1 MSLTATTRTELE
13 TFTVSQ
19 PIYRIENLVH
29 RYNSGPVLAV
39 DRLDIQPASIMG
51 LVGPNGSGKSTL
63 LKLMAFIFRPTQ
75 GRILFD
81 GEPALPFDES
91 VRFLVTL
98 LTQDPYLMKRTV
110 FKNIAYGLKVRA
122 NRENWTRWV
131 HDALAMVGLD
141 PDTFAQRQWDELS
154 GGEAQRVALA
164 ARLVLKPRVLLL
176 DEPTAS
182 VDAASS
188 ERIRAAALRA
198 RSEWGTTLVIAS
210 HDREWLYDVCDEV
223 IHLFKGTPTGTG
235 RSNMVFGPWA
245 PEANGLYTKLL
256 GDGIRFTVS
265 VPPNADATAFID
277 PAAIRILAKGEAAPG
292 GKHASVDGTV
302 TRLSLERPSGDL
314 FADVRVGSL
323 TLVVRVTESHLAA
336 MTLHRGWPVT
346 LSYRPDRIHWR

>member
-1 MSLTATTRTELE
+1 M
-13 TFTVSQ
+13 TVRQ
-19 PIYRIENLVH
+19 PIYRIEHLVH
-29 RYNSGPVLAV
+29 RYDSGPVLAI
-39 DRLDIQPASIMG
+39 DRLDIEPASITG

-63 LKLMAFIFRPTQ
+63 LKLMAFIFRPTH

-81 GEPALPFDES
+81 GQPALPFDES

-110 FKNIAYGLKVRA
+110 FKNIAYGMKVRG
-122 NRENWTRWV
+122 NRENWTRQV
-131 HDALAMVGLD
+131 NDALAMVGLD
-141 PDTFAQRQWDELS
+141 PDTFAQRQWDQLS

-188 ERIRAAALRA
+188 ELIRAASLRA
-198 RSEWGTTLVIAS
+198 RREWGTTLVIAS

-235 RSNMVFGPWA
+235 RSNMIFGPWV
-245 PEANGLYTKLL
+245 PEENGLYTKPL

-265 VPPNADATAFID
+265 APPHADATAFID
-277 PAAIRILAKGEAAPG
+277 PAAIHIIDCGKAASAENIALA
-292 GKHASVDGTV
+292 DGTV
-302 TRLSLERPSGDL
+302 TRIAAEKQSGNL

-323 TLVVRVTESHLAA
+323 TLVVRVDESHLAA

-346 LSYRPDRIHWR
+346 LAYRPESIRWL

>member
-1 MSLTATTRTELE
+1 M
-13 TFTVSQ
+13 SQ

-29 RYNSGPVLAV
+29 RYNSDPVLDV
-39 DRLDIQPASIMG
+39 DRLDVEPASILG

-63 LKLMAFIFRPTQ
+63 LKLMAFILRPAE

-81 GEPALPFDES
+81 GVPAVPFDEL
-91 VRFLVTL
+91 VRFQVTL

-110 FKNIAYGLKVRA
+110 FKNIVYGLKVRGDRDNLTQA
-122 NRENWTRWV
+122 V
-131 HDALAMVGLD
+131 HDSLAMVGLD
-141 PDTFAQRQWDELS
+141 PNTFALRQWDELS

-188 ERIRAAALRA
+188 ELIRIASLRA

-223 IHLFKGTPTGTG
+223 IHLFKGMPVGTG
-235 RSNMVFGPWA
+235 RNNMIFGPWIRQDS
-245 PEANGLYTKLL
+245 GLYVKLL
-256 GDGIRFTVS
+256 GHGKCFTVS
-265 VPPNADATAFID
+265 APPNEGATAFID
-277 PAAIRILAKGEAAPG
+277 PAAIRILNKGEGSTTA
-292 GKHASVDGTV
+292 HTVCVDGTV
-302 TRLSLERPSGDL
+302 TRLSLERQGGDL
-314 FADVRVGSL
+314 FADVRAGSL
-323 TLVVRVTESHLAA
+323 TLVVRVSESHLAA

-346 LSYRPDRIHWR
+346 LAYRPDSIRWR

>member
-1 MSLTATTRTELE
+1 M
-13 TFTVSQ
+13 FTVSQ
-19 PIYRIENLVH
+19 PIYRIENLAH
-29 RYNSGPVLAV
+29 RYNRQPVLEV
-39 DRLDIQPASIMG
+39 NRLEIEPASIIG

-63 LKLMAFIFRPTQ
+63 LKLMAFILRPTE

-81 GEPALPFDES
+81 GVPARPFDEL
-91 VRFLVTL
+91 VRFQVTL

-110 FKNIAYGLKVRA
+110 FNNIVYGLKVRGD
-122 NRENWTRWV
+122 RENWTQPV
-131 HDALAMVGLD
+131 HDAMAMVGLD
-141 PDTFAQRQWDELS
+141 PDAFSLRQWDELS

-188 ERIRAAALRA
+188 ERIRAASLRA
-198 RSEWGTTLVIAS
+198 RSEWGTALVIAS

-223 IHLFKGTPTGTG
+223 IHLFKGKLAGTG
-235 RSNMVFGPWA
+235 RSNMIFGPWTH
-245 PEANGLYTKLL
+245 EEHGRCYKLL
-256 GDGIRFTVS
+256 GDSRRLTVS
-265 VPPNADATAFID
+265 TPPDADATAFID
-277 PAAIRILAKGEAAPG
+277 PAAIRIIGKGDTTTTANTVF
-292 GKHASVDGTV
+292 VDGTV
-302 TRLSLERPSGDL
+302 TRLSLERRSGDL

-346 LSYRPDRIHWR
+346 LAYRPDRIRWR

>member
-1 MSLTATTRTELE
+1 M
-13 TFTVSQ
+13 TVAQ
-19 PIYRIENLVH
+19 PIYRIENLAH
-29 RYNSGPVLAV
+29 RYNGDPVVAV
-39 DRLDIQPASIMG
+39 DRLDIEPASIMG

-81 GEPALPFDES
+81 GKAALPFDES
-91 VRFLVTL
+91 VRFQVTL

-110 FKNIAYGLKVRA
+110 FKNVAYGLRVRGGQEDWA
-122 NRENWTRWV
+122 RPV

-141 PDTFAQRQWDELS
+141 TDIFARRQYDELS

-188 ERIRAAALRA
+188 ELIRAASLRA

-235 RSNMVFGPWA
+235 RSNMVFGPWV
-245 PEANGLYTKLL
+245 PEENGLYTKPL
-256 GDGIRFTVS
+256 GDGIRLTVS
-265 VPPNADATAFID
+265 APPHADATAFID
-277 PAAIRILAKGEAAPG
+277 PAAIRILDSGAAST
-292 GKHASVDGTV
+292 AENIAFVDGTV
-302 TRLSLERPSGDL
+302 TRIASEKQSGHL
-314 FADVRVGSL
+314 FADVRAGSL
-323 TLVVRVTESHLAA
+323 RLVVRVDESRLAA

-346 LSYRPDRIHWR
+346 LAYRPDSIRWL